1 MGLYKAYHEWQ
12 KTIEDLDAQLRFLS
26 ARIAKLPDEKARVEL
41 SSRFNDILK
50 AFTELQISCDNL
62 ADLID

>member
-12 KTIEDLDAQLRFLS
+12 KTIEDLDAQLQFMS
-26 ARIAKLPDEKARVEL
+26 ERIAKLPDEKEGVEL
-41 SSRFNDILK
+41 LYRFNDILK
-50 AFTELQISCDNL
+50 AFTKMKISCDNL